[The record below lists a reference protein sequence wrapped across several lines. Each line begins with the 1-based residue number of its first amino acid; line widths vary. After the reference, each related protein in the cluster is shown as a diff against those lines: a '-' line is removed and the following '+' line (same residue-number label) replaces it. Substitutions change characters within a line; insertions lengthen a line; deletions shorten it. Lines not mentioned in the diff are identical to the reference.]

1 MIQEIETADEALA
14 YIEAKRAL
22 GMAPVM
28 RGTSFYRH
36 SFSVS
41 QFGSYLYYLDA
52 RGTKGACQ
60 PCNLLRTFDF
70 VPLGLPVP
78 GTLPDLVIDR
88 APEVRGRTG
97 MATTFVPG
105 RREPT
110 LLEAAE
116 AALRLMP
123 IGAERDDLER
133 AIASERRI
141 H

>member
-1 MIQEIETADEALA
+1 MIAEITTAEQALD
-14 YIEAKRAL
+14 YIAVQRAI
-22 GMAPVM
+22 GMTPVM
-28 RGTSFYRH
+28 RGTNFYRH

-41 QFGSYLYYLDA
+41 QFGSYLYYMDE

-60 PCNLLRTFDF
+60 PRNLLMTFDF
-70 VPLGLPVP
+70 VFLGLPVP
-78 GTLPDLVIDR
+78 GTLPDLTITP
-88 APEVRGRTG
+88 APEPRGRTG
-97 MATTFVPG
+97 MVTTFVPA

-123 IGAERDDLER
+123 TGAERDDLER
-133 AIASERRI
+133 AIASERRV